1 VKGSLFSIARNTG
14 ATVIIRGGSGIARIL
29 LLLLIAKRFGPED
42 FGRLS
47 LVLSLVEIIRV
58 IADFGL
64 DIVTIRRFSVNRLL
78 SERLLGN
85 TLSLKLISATLGYI
99 ASIVVYWLL
108 YHDSEG
114 VKLAFIIGTS
124 LYTSLLLNAFVSY
137 FQANLNMSSIIISSL
152 VSALSYVSLTF
163 FGLYRHWS
171 LATFA
176 VIIPAVEMI
185 NLLIT
190 SSIYGRISLVRLRF
204 NRKIVHSLLRESI
217 PVAVGGIA
225 VVLYLRLDNLLVG
238 LFLNKESVGVYSAG
252 YRFTEPFMLIFSSLS
267 LSIYAS
273 LSQYGKNDIS
283 KKVGQTMFRI
293 LATVIGLSSVGALLL
308 SFFAV
313 RLLAMIS
320 PEYHN
325 AVTVLRILSLSIVF
339 KALNAQLTAMI
350 NSRGRFSLIT
360 VIAIINLTINV
371 VLNLLLIPIYGIIG
385 AAIAVTTTEGVNTIM
400 QLVCIKYY
408 VKGLFRE
415 ALP

>member
-1 VKGSLFSIARNTG
+1 VKGSLFNIARNTG
-14 ATVIIRGGSGIARIL
+14 ATVLIRGGSGFARIL
-29 LLLLIAKRFGPED
+29 LLLLVAKRFGPED

-47 LVLSLVEIIRV
+47 LVLSLVEIVRV
-58 IADFGL
+58 VADFGL
-64 DIVTIRRFSVNRLL
+64 DIVTIRRFSANKLL

-85 TLSLKLISATLGYI
+85 TLSLKLISAALGYI

-108 YHDSEG
+108 YHDMQG
-114 VKLAFIIGTS
+114 VRLAFIVATS
-124 LYTSLLLNAFVSY
+124 LTTSLLLNAFVAY

-152 VSALSYVSLTF
+152 ASTLSYVSLTF
-163 FGLYRHWS
+163 FGFSHQWPLMS
-171 LATFA
+171 FA
-176 VIIPAVEMI
+176 VIIPATELI

-190 SSIYGRISLVRLRF
+190 SSIYKRISSIRLRF
-204 NRKIVHSLLRESI
+204 DRRIVLGLIRESV
-217 PVAVGGIA
+217 PVAIGGIA

-238 LFLNKESVGVYSAG
+238 LFLNEASVGLYSAG
-252 YRFTEPFMLIFSSLS
+252 YRFTEPFMLVFSSLS

-273 LSQYGKNDIS
+273 LSRQGKIDIS
-283 KKVGQTMFRI
+283 KKGAKTMFRI
-293 LATVIGLSSVGALLL
+293 LATVIGLSSVSALLL

-350 NSRGRFSLIT
+350 NSRGRFSIIT
-360 VIAIINLTINV
+360 VIAIINLTINI
-371 VLNLLLIPIYGIIG
+371 VLNLLMIPRYGIIG
-385 AAIAVTTTEGVNTIM
+385 AAIAVTITEGVNTIM
-400 QLVCIKYY
+400 QLICIKYY

-415 ALP
+415 ALL

>member
-1 VKGSLFSIARNTG
+1 MKGGLFNIARNTG

-47 LVLSLVEIIRV
+47 LVLSVVEIVRV

-85 TLSLKLISATLGYI
+85 ALSLKLISATLGYI
-99 ASIVVYWLL
+99 ASIAVYQLL
-108 YHDSEG
+108 YHDGEG
-114 VKLAFIIGTS
+114 VKLAFIVGTS

-152 VSALSYVSLTF
+152 VSAVSYVFLTF
-163 FGLYRHWS
+163 LGLYSHWS
-171 LATFA
+171 LASFA
-176 VIIPAVEMI
+176 LIIPASELI

-190 SSIYGRISLVRLRF
+190 SSIYGRISSVRLRL
-204 NRKIVHSLLRESI
+204 NRKIALSLMRESV
-217 PVAVGGIA
+217 PVAISAIA
-225 VVLYLRLDNLLVG
+225 IVLYLRLDNLLVG
-238 LFLNKESVGVYSAG
+238 WFLNEASVGVYSAG
-252 YRFTEPFMLIFSSLS
+252 YRFTEPFMLVFSSLS

-273 LSQYGKNDIS
+273 LSQKGKADLSN
-283 KKVGQTMFRI
+283 KVSRTLFRI
-293 LATVIGLSSVGALLL
+293 IATVVGLSAIGALLL
-308 SFFAV
+308 SIFAE
-313 RLLAMIS
+313 RLLGMIS

-325 AVTVLRILSLSIVF
+325 AVTVLRILSLSVVF

-360 VIAIINLTINV
+360 VIAIINLTINIA
-371 VLNLLLIPIYGIIG
+371 LNLLMIPKYGIIG
-385 AAIAVTTTEGVNTIM
+385 AAIAVTATEGVNTIM
-400 QLVCIKYY
+400 QMVCIKYY

-415 ALP
+415 AMP